1 MKKDEEMRKA
11 DDAQRKIDREEL
23 IQRRRTIV

>member
-23 IQRRRTIV
+23 IQRRRMIV